1 MSKKTNTEIIFT
13 PSKSL
18 RKSDVNRHARN
29 SENNKTTLSGCKH
42 LSAIDELMNS
52 LQTISNFSHP
62 KKKRVEKVKH
72 CKRKRS

>member
-1 MSKKTNTEIIFT
+1 
-13 PSKSL
+13 
-18 RKSDVNRHARN
+18 VNRHARN

-62 KKKRVEKVKH
+62 KKKKVEKVKH
-72 CKRKRS
+72 RKRKRS